1 MATRLEIFFLH
12 RKRRARASYLLSSD
26 NVFAAEVSAAPQ
38 CQRAW
43 PDELLIATTVNIT
56 LRTDLSF
63 HTLWVVFATLGV
75 LLLFSFRVP
84 LTTMT
89 FGFINPFS
97 LRQFSDDT
105 LAST

>member
-43 PDELLIATTVNIT
+43 PDELLIATM
-56 LRTDLSF
+56 
-63 HTLWVVFATLGV
+63 LG
-75 LLLFSFRVP
+75 L
-84 LTTMT
+84 
-89 FGFINPFS
+89 
-97 LRQFSDDT
+97 Q
-105 LAST
+105 